1 MADSAAI
8 RQTLLSVLASQF
20 PDIAFKNNILDRL
33 LVQPAT
39 AIYGYLQDEI
49 SKKLAAVNLQDILED
64 KADEEA
70 ALSFFKGLGI
80 SISNGSFANGF
91 AHVILTDGSV
101 ITVPKETRFRTA
113 NGLEFVSTELIRAI
127 PSEEYRTSPDDQ
139 LMSRFGSYWS
149 FQVPLKAVEVGAK
162 YNIQENTEL
171 TTTLQIPN
179 LYSILSSLFYG
190 GTNAETAKDVAN
202 RLIAGLGMKG
212 LANNGQI
219 LALLKSPSDN
229 PYYDNQLQNTISV
242 STVGA
247 NDAEMQRDRRGILPV
262 SIGGKI
268 DIYVRTARQPLLA
281 TKRITARLIDINS
294 NGNGIWEFVIARS
307 LCPVAY
313 RAVQVRPLNSLPS
326 DPGYEITSQTVSLD
340 LSNTGFPFVPD
351 IANTIEGAFSSFC
364 KITVDFID
372 TDTRVEPGQ
381 IGNRTQ
387 DYYAT
392 IQYMPAIDAA
402 QKYLSCDQI
411 RPIGLDVLVKAPF
424 LCFTSVVVSLTKNV
438 STEVKNRLKGKI
450 AEFIN
455 LRDFRECIYASSLSA
470 QIAGLLPPDT
480 GITNITIGGS
490 ILLPYLTT
498 YTINPSTSLCIPTL
512 NNYGIS
518 AKNTIFVQT
527 TDQIS
532 FVVS

>member
-20 PDIAFKNNILDRL
+20 PDIAFKNNMLDRL

-39 AIYGYLQDEI
+39 AIYGYLQDDI
-49 SKKLAAVNLQDILED
+49 SKKLSAVNLQDILD
-64 KADEEA
+64 GKADEEA

-80 SISNGSFANGF
+80 SISSGSYAEGF
-91 AHVILTDGSV
+91 AHIILTSGSI
-101 ITVPKETRFRTA
+101 ITIPKETQFSTA
-113 NGLEFVSTELIRAI
+113 DGLEFVSTELVRAI

-139 LMSRFGSYWS
+139 LMVRLGSYWS

-162 YNIQENTEL
+162 YNIQENNEL

-179 LYSILSSLFYG
+179 LHTILSSLFDG

-212 LANNGQI
+212 LANSSQI

-229 PYYDNQLQNTISV
+229 PYYNNRLQNTVAV
-242 STVGA
+242 SIVGA

-268 DIYVRTARQPLLA
+268 DIYVRTTRQPILA
-281 TKRITARLIDINS
+281 TKRITATLVDINGS
-294 NGNGIWEFVIARS
+294 GDGVWEFVIGRS

-313 RAVQVRPLNSLPS
+313 RAVLVRSLNSLPS
-326 DPGYEITSQTVSLD
+326 DPGYEITSQVVSLD
-340 LSNTGFPFVPD
+340 LSSTGFPFVPD

-364 KITVDFID
+364 KITVDFVD
-372 TDTRVEPGQ
+372 TDTQVEPGQ

-387 DYYAT
+387 DYYVT

-411 RPIGLDVLVKAPF
+411 RPIGLDVLVRAPF
-424 LCFTSVVVSLTKNV
+424 LCFTTVVVSLTKNI
-438 STEVKNRLKGKI
+438 SDATKNLLKGKI

-470 QIAGLLPPDT
+470 QIADLLPPDT

-490 ILLPYLTT
+490 ILLPNLTT

-532 FVVS
+532 FIVS